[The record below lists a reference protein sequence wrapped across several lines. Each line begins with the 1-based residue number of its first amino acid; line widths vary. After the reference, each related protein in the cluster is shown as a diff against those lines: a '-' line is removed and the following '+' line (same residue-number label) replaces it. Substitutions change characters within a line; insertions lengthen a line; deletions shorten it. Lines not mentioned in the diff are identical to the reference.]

1 MTGRRIIWILGVA
14 WATLIFGEAA
24 GVLPEGGKAEDPLVA
39 SAGRLMTGYAQRG
52 AWINPWMA
60 GGTGLGVS
68 PSADQVLMAQ
78 VSAYDRALFD
88 RGGWTNPYVPV
99 PGYDAG
105 NVLLAVLPGE
115 GVSSGG

>member
-1 MTGRRIIWILGVA
+1 MNKRRMLWICA
-14 WATLIFGEAA
+14 FSWTTLIFGEAA
-24 GVLPEGGKAEDPLVA
+24 GVLPDDGGVDPLVA
-39 SAGRLMTGYAQRG
+39 SAGRLMTGFAQRG
-52 AWINPWMA
+52 AWSNQWMPL
-60 GGTGLGVS
+60 GTGVQATL
-68 PSADQVLMAQ
+68 SADRVLMAQ
-78 VSAYDRALFD
+78 VHAYNRALFD